1 MNNNKLISEIKT
13 LLVPKDEL
21 NKKQVA
27 LFLTPS
33 KIEQLDNI
41 VKKLSNYS
49 NGKVNRNVLIEM
61 AIENL
66 IECIPQVIKEYEEEN
81 EKEENT
87 FDTIICP
94 AQNGGQD
101 FLNTHKRWEYV
112 KLDADK
118 IKYLKYLCLYVGAP
132 YSAIMYR
139 AKIKYFEEKIIENQ
153 KKYKIYVED
162 IKEIIPIP
170 LGDISP
176 LHVRSPK
183 YTKLDKVLSAREFSD
198 IL

>member
-13 LLVPKDEL
+13 LLVPKEEL

-41 VKKLSNYS
+41 VKRLSNYS
-49 NGKVNRNVLIEM
+49 NGKVNRNILIEM

-66 IECIPQVIKEYEEEN
+66 IDCIPQVIKEYENEN
-81 EKEENT
+81 KKDENT

-94 AQNGGQD
+94 AQEGGQD
-101 FLNTHKRWEYV
+101 FLKYNKRWEYV
-112 KLDADK
+112 KLDAEK

-132 YSAIMYR
+132 YSAIMYK
-139 AKIKYFEEKIIENQ
+139 AKIKYFEEKIIDNQ
-153 KKYKIYVED
+153 KKYQIYVED
-162 IKEIIPIP
+162 IEEISPIP
-170 LGDISP
+170 LGNISP

-183 YTKLDKVLSAREFSD
+183 YTKLDKVLNAQEFSD